1 MREFYTTIDFL
12 KSLLQEDINV
22 HTILHGL
29 KSTMDINKKNIF
41 PIAHIQVTNSTIQTG
56 YVGFTFEVVAV
67 DLRNVSKQMVT
78 DKWLGNDN
86 ELDNLNTTHAILN
99 RLLTKLRNTRND
111 FKIDLNNEPSLQ
123 PIIFEE
129 TNLLDGWRTEIE
141 LIIPNNEI
149 NVC

>member
-1 MREFYTTIDFL
+1 MREFYTVIDFL
-12 KSLLQEDINV
+12 KGLLQEDINV

-41 PIAHIQVTNSTIQTG
+41 PIAHIQVTNSIIQSG
-56 YVGFTFEVVAV
+56 YVGFTFEVVCV
-67 DLRNVSKQMVT
+67 DIRNISKQMVT

-86 ELDNLNTTHAILN
+86 ELDNLNTTHAVLN

-111 FKIDLNNEPSLQ
+111 FKIELNNEPNLQ

>member
-1 MREFYTTIDFL
+1 MREFYITIDFL
-12 KSLLQEDINV
+12 KTLLQNDTNV
-22 HTILHGL
+22 HTVLHGL
-29 KSTMDINKKNIF
+29 KSTMDISKKNIF
-41 PIAHIQVTNSTIQTG
+41 PIAHIQVTNSTIVPG
-56 YVGFTFEVVAV
+56 YVGFTFEVVCV
-67 DLRNVSKQMVT
+67 DVRNVSKNLVT

-86 ELDNLNTTHAILN
+86 ELDNLNTTHAVLN

-111 FKIDLNNEPSLQ
+111 FKIELNNEPTCQ
-123 PIIFEE
+123 PIIFED

>member
-12 KSLLQEDINV
+12 KGLLQEDINV

-67 DLRNVSKQMVT
+67 DLRNISKQMIT

-111 FKIDLNNEPSLQ
+111 FKIELNNEPSLQ

>member
-1 MREFYTTIDFL
+1 MREFYTVIDFL

-41 PIAHIQVTNSTIQTG
+41 PIAHIQVTNSNIQTG
-56 YVGFTFEVVAV
+56 YVGFTFEIVAV
-67 DLRNVSKQMVT
+67 DLRNVSKQMIT

-111 FKIDLNNEPSLQ
+111 FQIELNNEPTCQ

>member
-12 KSLLQEDINV
+12 KGLLQEDINV
-22 HTILHGL
+22 HTVLHGL

-41 PIAHIQVTNSTIQTG
+41 PIAHIQVTNSTIQSG

-67 DLRNVSKQMVT
+67 DLRNISKQMVT

-111 FKIDLNNEPSLQ
+111 FKIELNNEPSLQ

>member
-12 KSLLQEDINV
+12 KSILQEDINV

-41 PIAHIQVTNSTIQTG
+41 PITHIQVTNSTIQTG
-56 YVGFTFEVVAV
+56 YVGFTFEIVAV
-67 DLRNVSKQMVT
+67 DLRNISKQMVT

-111 FKIDLNNEPSLQ
+111 FKIELNNEPSLQ

>member
-1 MREFYTTIDFL
+1 MREFYTTIGFL

-41 PIAHIQVTNSTIQTG
+41 PIAHIQVTNSTIQSG

-111 FKIDLNNEPSLQ
+111 FKIELNNDPSLQ

>member
-22 HTILHGL
+22 HTVLHGL

-67 DLRNVSKQMVT
+67 DLRNISKQMVT

-111 FKIDLNNEPSLQ
+111 FKIELNNEPSLQ

>member
-29 KSTMDINKKNIF
+29 KSAMDINKKNIF

-67 DLRNVSKQMVT
+67 DLRNISKQMVT

-111 FKIDLNNEPSLQ
+111 FKIELNNEPSLQ

>member
-1 MREFYTTIDFL
+1 MREFYTQVNFL
-12 KSLLQEDINV
+12 KTLLQEDINV
-22 HTILHGL
+22 HTVLNGL

-41 PIAHIQVTNSTIQTG
+41 PIAHIQVTNFIPTG
-56 YVGFTFEVVAV
+56 GYCSFTFEIICV
-67 DLRNVSKQMVT
+67 DLRNVSKQIVT

-86 ELDNLNTTHAILN
+86 EVDNLNTTSAVLN
-99 RLLTKLRNTRND
+99 RLITKLRLRNND
-111 FKIDLNNEPSLQ
+111 FKIELNNEPTCQ

-141 LIIPNNEI
+141 LIIPNNQI

>member
-41 PIAHIQVTNSTIQTG
+41 PIAHIQVTNSTISSG
-56 YVGFTFEVVAV
+56 YVSFTFEVVAV
-67 DLRNVSKQMVT
+67 DLRNISKQMVT

-111 FKIDLNNEPSLQ
+111 FKIELNNEPSLQ

-141 LIIPNNEI
+141 LIIPNYEI

>member
-1 MREFYTTIDFL
+1 MREFYTTIGFL

-56 YVGFTFEVVAV
+56 YVGFTFEVVTV

-86 ELDNLNTTHAILN
+86 ELDKLNTTHAILN

-111 FKIDLNNEPSLQ
+111 FKIELNNEPSLQ

>member
-12 KSLLQEDINV
+12 KGLLQEDINV

-41 PIAHIQVTNSTIQTG
+41 PITHIQVTNSTIQSG

-111 FKIDLNNEPSLQ
+111 FKIELNNEPNLQ

>member
-1 MREFYTTIDFL
+1 MREFYTVIDFL
-12 KSLLQEDINV
+12 KNLLQEDINV

-41 PIAHIQVTNSTIQTG
+41 PISHIQVTNSTIQTG
-56 YVGFTFEVVAV
+56 YVGFTFEIVAV

-111 FKIDLNNEPSLQ
+111 FRIELNNEPTCQ

>member
-1 MREFYTTIDFL
+1 MREFYTVIDFL

-41 PIAHIQVTNSTIQTG
+41 PIAHIQVTNSTIQMG
-56 YVGFTFEVVAV
+56 YVGFTFEIVAV
-67 DLRNVSKQMVT
+67 DLRNVSKQMIT

-111 FKIDLNNEPSLQ
+111 FRIELNNEPTCQ

>member
-67 DLRNVSKQMVT
+67 DLRNISKQMAT

-111 FKIDLNNEPSLQ
+111 FKIELNNEPSLQ

>member
-1 MREFYTTIDFL
+1 MREFYTQVNFL
-12 KSLLQEDINV
+12 KTLLDEDVNV
-22 HTILHGL
+22 HTVLNGL

-41 PIAHIQVTNSTIQTG
+41 PIAHIQVTNFIPAGG
-56 YVGFTFEVVAV
+56 YCSFTFEIVCV
-67 DLRNVSKQMVT
+67 DLRNVSKQIVV

-86 ELDNLNTTHAILN
+86 EIDNLNTTAAVLN
-99 RLLTKLRNTRND
+99 RLITKLRLRNNE
-111 FKIDLNNEPSLQ
+111 FKIELNNEPSCQ

>member
-1 MREFYTTIDFL
+1 MREFYTVIDFL

-56 YVGFTFEVVAV
+56 YVGFTFEIVAV

-111 FKIDLNNEPSLQ
+111 FKIELNNEPTCQ
-123 PIIFEE
+123 PRIFEE

>member
-1 MREFYTTIDFL
+1 MI
-12 KSLLQEDINV
+12 
-22 HTILHGL
+22 
-29 KSTMDINKKNIF
+29 
-41 PIAHIQVTNSTIQTG
+41 
-56 YVGFTFEVVAV
+56 
-67 DLRNVSKQMVT
+67 T

-111 FKIDLNNEPSLQ
+111 FQIELNNEPTCQ

>member
-22 HTILHGL
+22 HTVLHGL

-41 PIAHIQVTNSTIQTG
+41 PIAHIQVTNSTIQSG

-67 DLRNVSKQMVT
+67 DLRNISKQMVT

-111 FKIDLNNEPSLQ
+111 FKIELNNEPSLQ

>member
-1 MREFYTTIDFL
+1 MREFYTVIDFL

-41 PIAHIQVTNSTIQTG
+41 PIAHIQATNSTIQTG
-56 YVGFTFEVVAV
+56 YVGFTFEIVAV
-67 DLRNVSKQMVT
+67 DLRNVSKQMIT

-99 RLLTKLRNTRND
+99 RLLTKLRNTRNE
-111 FKIDLNNEPSLQ
+111 FKIELNNEPSLQ

-149 NVC
+149 HVC

>member
-41 PIAHIQVTNSTIQTG
+41 PIAHIQVTNSTIQSG

-67 DLRNVSKQMVT
+67 DLRNISKQMVT

-111 FKIDLNNEPSLQ
+111 FKIELNNEPSLQ

>member
-1 MREFYTTIDFL
+1 MREFYTVIDFL

-41 PIAHIQVTNSTIQTG
+41 PISHIQVTNSTIQTG
-56 YVGFTFEVVAV
+56 YVGFTFEIVAV
-67 DLRNVSKQMVT
+67 DLRNVSKQMIT

-111 FKIDLNNEPSLQ
+111 FKIELNNEPTCQ

>member
-67 DLRNVSKQMVT
+67 DLRNISKQMVT

-111 FKIDLNNEPSLQ
+111 FKIELNNEPSLQ

-141 LIIPNNEI
+141 LIIPNYEI

>member
-67 DLRNVSKQMVT
+67 DLRNISKQMAT

-111 FKIDLNNEPSLQ
+111 FKIELNNEPNLQ